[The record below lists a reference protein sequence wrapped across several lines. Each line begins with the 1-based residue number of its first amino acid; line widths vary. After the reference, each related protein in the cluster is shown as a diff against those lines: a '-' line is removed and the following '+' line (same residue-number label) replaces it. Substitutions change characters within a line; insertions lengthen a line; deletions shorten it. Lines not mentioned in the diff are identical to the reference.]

1 MTLRE
6 VNRVGE
12 GQKNVPK
19 LRFKGYEDA
28 WEQRKLD
35 CTNTVFTDGN
45 YGESYPKSSDMTDS
59 ISGVPFLTGGNL
71 RDGKLSINGASY
83 ITLDKHLELTS
94 GHLEEDDIVIAVRG
108 SLGAL
113 GYVNY
118 NNAGWN
124 INSQLAI
131 LRTNKNELYGAF
143 LIQYLLSQDGQNEL
157 LKRQT
162 GSALK
167 QLPIKSL
174 KDLKVPISSID
185 EQKEIANFLSQLD
198 NRITLH
204 QRKYDA
210 LKTMKKTLLSKM
222 FPKDGEDIPEIRFKE
237 FTDAW
242 EQRKLGIDINV
253 TSVKR
258 VHQSDW
264 ETEGV
269 PFYRARDIVSEFKGE
284 EISEPIF
291 VSKKI
296 YEEFSRISGKV
307 QADDL
312 LVTGVGT
319 IGVPYLVKS
328 NNPLYF
334 KDGNVIWV
342 QNNKKLNGYFL
353 FYTFITNPLQN
364 FIRESAGT
372 GTVGTLTI
380 ETCKRIPV
388 FIPEKKEQ
396 IAVGEFFQSLDNLI
410 TLHQRKLDELKN
422 MKKTLLQQMFV

>member
-1 MTLRE
+1 MSKTR
-6 VNRVGE
+6 
-12 GQKNVPK
+12 KVPEI
-19 LRFKGYEDA
+19 RFKGYADS
-28 WEQRKLD
+28 WKQRKLD

-59 ISGVPFLTGGNL
+59 ITGVPFLTGGNL
-71 RDGKLSINGASY
+71 RDGKLSIDGASY

-210 LKTMKKTLLSKM
+210 LKTMKKILLSKM
-222 FPKDGEDIPEIRFKE
+222 FPKYGDDVPEIRFKG
-237 FTDAW
+237 FADAW
-242 EQRKLGIDINV
+242 EQRKLSEVVEYRNGKGKEDKQSSTGKYELINLNSIHIDGGLK
-253 TSVKR
+253 T
-258 VHQSDW
+258 
-264 ETEGV
+264 
-269 PFYRARDIVSEFKGE
+269 
-284 EISEPIF
+284 
-291 VSKKI
+291 
-296 YEEFSRISGKV
+296 SGKFV
-307 QADDL
+307 DDPDDL
-312 LVTGVGT
+312 LQKNDLVMILSDVGKGNLLGRVA
-319 IGVPYLVKS
+319 IIPES
-328 NNPLYF
+328 NKYVLNQRVALLRPVNIDMTSFLFVYINAHQYYF
-334 KDGNVIWV
+334 KAKGAGMSQLNISKDAV
-342 QNNKKLNGYFL
+342 QNFCD
-353 FYTFITNPLQN
+353 FMP
-364 FIRESAGT
+364 
-372 GTVGTLTI
+372 
-380 ETCKRIPV
+380 ET
-388 FIPEKKEQ
+388 KEQ
-396 IAVGEFFQSLDNLI
+396 QCIGNLFSNVDRLI
-410 TLHQRKLDELKN
+410 TLHQRKLQKFKN
-422 MKKTLLQQMFV
+422 IKKAILEKMFV

>member
-1 MTLRE
+1 MSKTR
-6 VNRVGE
+6 
-12 GQKNVPK
+12 KVPEI
-19 LRFKGYEDA
+19 RFKGYADS
-28 WEQRKLD
+28 WKQRKLD

-59 ISGVPFLTGGNL
+59 ITGVPFLTGGNL
-71 RDGKLSINGASY
+71 RDGKLSIDGASY

-210 LKTMKKTLLSKM
+210 LKTMKKILLSKM
-222 FPKDGEDIPEIRFKE
+222 FPKYGDDVPEIRFKG
-237 FTDAW
+237 FADAW
-242 EQRKLGIDINV
+242 EQRKLSEVVEYRNGKGKEDKQSSTGKYELINLNSIHIDGGLK
-253 TSVKR
+253 T
-258 VHQSDW
+258 
-264 ETEGV
+264 
-269 PFYRARDIVSEFKGE
+269 
-284 EISEPIF
+284 
-291 VSKKI
+291 
-296 YEEFSRISGKV
+296 SGKFV
-307 QADDL
+307 DDPDDL
-312 LVTGVGT
+312 LQKNDLVMILSDVGKGNLLGRVA
-319 IGVPYLVKS
+319 IIPES
-328 NNPLYF
+328 NKYVLNQRVALLRPVNIDMTSFLFVYINAHQYYF
-334 KDGNVIWV
+334 KAKGAGMSQLNISKDAV
-342 QNNKKLNGYFL
+342 QNFCD
-353 FYTFITNPLQN
+353 FMP
-364 FIRESAGT
+364 
-372 GTVGTLTI
+372 
-380 ETCKRIPV
+380 ET
-388 FIPEKKEQ
+388 KEQ
-396 IAVGEFFQSLDNLI
+396 QCIGNLFSNVDRLI
-410 TLHQRKLDELKN
+410 TLHQRKLQKFKN
-422 MKKTLLQQMFV
+422 IKKAMLEKMFV